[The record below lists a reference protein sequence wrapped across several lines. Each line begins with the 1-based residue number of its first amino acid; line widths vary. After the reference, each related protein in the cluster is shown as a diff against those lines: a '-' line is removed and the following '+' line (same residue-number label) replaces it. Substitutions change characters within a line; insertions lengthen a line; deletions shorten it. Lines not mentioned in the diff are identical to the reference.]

1 MSVAP
6 TDEADSASYRIKS
19 QAEPFARAVSET
31 GLVAITSA
39 APDEQAAPTHR
50 ADPVSGQRSPRP
62 PRSR

>member
-6 TDEADSASYRIKS
+6 TGEVNSANYRIKT
-19 QAEPFARAVSET
+19 QAEPFTRAVRET

-39 APDEQAAPTHR
+39 APDEQAAPMHW